1 MLKTDARHK
10 IQERQHTLQV
20 KGRVKRKKPKK
31 PFAQAAKEPKEKILG
46 QTSWQLTHA
55 ENFRNLIR
63 QDAAKSQLSVDNAVK
78 KGTTFLQSVRAGG
91 FSGSA
96 LCNEQSISEGV

>member
-46 QTSWQLTHA
+46 QTICMLLV
-55 ENFRNLIR
+55 EKRR
-63 QDAAKSQLSVDNAVK
+63 VV
-78 KGTTFLQSVRAGG
+78 VVAGG
-91 FSGSA
+91 HMNWLFEPWFG
-96 LCNEQSISEGV
+96 EQSFFSAPLMRSWAAAA